1 MFSQNDEE
9 AHILR
14 ACPEPSG
21 RFLDIG
27 AWNACDKSNTRALYE
42 RGWRGV
48 MVEPSPGP
56 YRGLLAAYPPGNGV
70 LVVNAAVT
78 LDGNPVEMWLTDD
91 ACSTSDQ
98 ETYEKWAA
106 IVAFQPKK
114 VQIPGISLETLL
126 AHGGFD
132 FVSIDTEGT
141 SGALMLRLLAL
152 GQRPRCICVEH
163 DYRASVLRR
172 AAEEDYREVYSSGE
186 NLVLVRKW

>member
-27 AWNACDKSNTRALYE
+27 AWHATDKSNTRALYE
-42 RGWRGV
+42 RGWVGTL
-48 MVEPSPGP
+48 VEPSPGP
-56 YRGLLAAYPPGNGV
+56 ASGLRAAYATGSGI
-70 LVVNAAVT
+70 VVIEAAVT

-91 ACSTSDQ
+91 ACSTSDP
-98 ETYEKWAA
+98 ETHQKWAG
-106 IVAFQPKK
+106 IVAFQPEK

-163 DYRASVLRR
+163 DYKASVLRR
-172 AAEEDYREVYSSGE
+172 AAEDYREVYSSGE